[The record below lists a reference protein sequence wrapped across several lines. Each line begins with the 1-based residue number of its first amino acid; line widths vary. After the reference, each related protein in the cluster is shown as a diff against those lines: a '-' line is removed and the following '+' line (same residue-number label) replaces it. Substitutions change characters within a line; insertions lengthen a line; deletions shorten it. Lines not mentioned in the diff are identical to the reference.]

1 MKKRRK
7 AKILEI
13 INNFE
18 IETQEELQS
27 KLRDAGFEVTQAT
40 ISRDIHELRLVKE
53 QSESG
58 RYIYSAGKKNYNDNM
73 AGRFISIF
81 SESII
86 SVDYALNTVC
96 VKCFSGTANAACA
109 AIDSMQWSGVVGTIA
124 GDDTIFVLCKTEE
137 FAKNFTLNLEK
148 SINAENS

>member
-40 ISRDIHELRLVKE
+40 ISRDIRELRLVKE

-73 AGRFISIF
+73 AGRFITIF

>member
-40 ISRDIHELRLVKE
+40 ISRDIRELRLVKE
-53 QSESG
+53 QSETG

>member
-1 MKKRRK
+1 MKRKRK

-40 ISRDIHELRLVKE
+40 ISRDIRELRLVKE

-81 SESII
+81 SESIL

-109 AIDSMQWSGVVGTIA
+109 AIDSTQWSGVVGTIA

>member
-13 INNFE
+13 INSFE
-18 IETQEELQS
+18 IETQEELQV
-27 KLRDAGFEVTQAT
+27 KLREAGFEVTQAT
-40 ISRDIHELRLVKE
+40 ISRDIRELRLVKE
-53 QSESG
+53 LSESG
-58 RYIYSAGKKNYNDNM
+58 RYIYSARKKSLNDSLAGKFS
-73 AGRFISIF
+73 AIF

-86 SVDYALNTVC
+86 SVDYAMNTVC

-109 AIDSMQWSGVVGTIA
+109 AIDSMQWNGVVGTIA

-137 FAKNFTLNLEK
+137 AAESFTLNLEK
-148 SINAENS
+148 SINA

>member
-40 ISRDIHELRLVKE
+40 ISRDIR
-53 QSESG
+53 
-58 RYIYSAGKKNYNDNM
+58 
-73 AGRFISIF
+73 
-81 SESII
+81 
-86 SVDYALNTVC
+86 
-96 VKCFSGTANAACA
+96 
-109 AIDSMQWSGVVGTIA
+109 
-124 GDDTIFVLCKTEE
+124 
-137 FAKNFTLNLEK
+137 
-148 SINAENS
+148 

>member
-40 ISRDIHELRLVKE
+40 ISRDIRELRLVKE

-58 RYIYSAGKKNYNDNM
+58 RYIYSTGKKNYNDNM